1 MLLVGGDFP
10 VQQSELA
17 GAVAIVTGA
26 GQGIGAAVTR
36 ALVAAGAVVAAA
48 DRNPGPLAALADELA
63 ERPGAPGAS
72 DPATGGPVH
81 PYLLDVTDAAAVES
95 TVALVERQLGP
106 VGILVNVAG
115 ILRAAPVTELSDQ
128 DWADTFAVNTTGV
141 FHASRAVGRR
151 MAGRGGGV
159 IVTVGS
165 NAAGVPRT
173 GMAAY
178 AASKA
183 AATMFTRCLGLE
195 LGRSGVRCN
204 IVSPGSTD
212 TEMQRALWRD
222 DAAAA
227 EQRVIDGDLSGY
239 RVGIPLGRIA
249 QPADVAEAVAFLVS
263 DRARH
268 ITMHDLYVDG
278 GATLRA

>member
-1 MLLVGGDFP
+1 MSLVGGEFP

-48 DRNPGPLAALADELA
+48 DRNPGPLAALAEELA
-63 ERPGAPGAS
+63 AG
-72 DPATGGPVH
+72 PAAGGPVH
-81 PYLLDVTDAAAVES
+81 PYPLDVTDAAAVES
-95 TVALVERQLGP
+95 TVALVEDQLGP

-115 ILRAAPVTELSDQ
+115 ILRTAPVVDLSDQ

-141 FHASRAVGRR
+141 FHTSRAVGRR
-151 MAGRGGGV
+151 MAGRGRGA

-212 TEMQRALWRD
+212 TAMQRALWQD
-222 DAAAA
+222 DAGAA
-227 EQRVIDGDLSGY
+227 ERRVIDGDLAGY

-249 QPADVAEAVAFLVS
+249 QPADIAEAVAFLVS

>member
-1 MLLVGGDFP
+1 MSLVGGDFP

-36 ALVAAGAVVAAA
+36 ALTAAGAVVAAT
-48 DRNPGPLAALADELA
+48 DRNPGPLTGLANELSG
-63 ERPGAPGAS
+63 RPDAH
-72 DPATGGPVH
+72 GPVH
-81 PYLLDVTDAAAVES
+81 PYLLDVSDAAAVES
-95 TVALVERQLGP
+95 TVTLIEDQLGP

-115 ILRAAPVTELSDQ
+115 ILRAAPAIELSDQ

-141 FHASRAVGRR
+141 FHTSRAVGRR

-212 TEMQRALWRD
+212 TEMQRALWHD

-227 EQRVIDGDLSGY
+227 EQRVIDGDPASY

-249 QPADVAEAVAFLVS
+249 QPTDIAEAVAFLVS

>member
-1 MLLVGGDFP
+1 M
-10 VQQSELA
+10 QQSELA

-36 ALVAAGAVVAAA
+36 ALVAAGAVVAAV
-48 DRNPGPLAALADELA
+48 DRNPGPLTVLADEVA
-63 ERPGAPGAS
+63 GEAGGPAAS
-72 DPATGGPVH
+72 GPVH
-81 PYLLDVTDAAAVES
+81 PYLLDVSDAAAVES
-95 TVALVERQLGP
+95 TVALIEDQLGP

-115 ILRAAPVTELSDQ
+115 ILRAAPVVELTDQ

-151 MAGRGGGV
+151 MAERGGGA

-212 TEMQRALWRD
+212 TEMQRALWHD

-227 EQRVIDGDLSGY
+227 EQRVIDGDPASY

-249 QPADVAEAVAFLVS
+249 QPADIAEAVAFLVS

>member
-1 MLLVGGDFP
+1 M
-10 VQQSELA
+10 
-17 GAVAIVTGA
+17 VTGA
-26 GQGIGAAVTR
+26 GQGIGAAVAR
-36 ALVAAGAVVAAA
+36 ALAAEGAVVAAV
-48 DRNPGPLAALADELA
+48 DRNPGALAALAEHTA
-63 ERPGAPGAS
+63 A
-72 DPATGGPVH
+72 VH
-81 PYLLDVTDAAAVES
+81 PYELDVSDARAVEAAVDGI
-95 TVALVERQLGP
+95 ERRLGP
-106 VGILVNVAG
+106 VDVLVNVAG
-115 ILRAAPVTELSDQ
+115 ILRTAPAVELTDQ

-141 FHASRAVGRR
+141 FHTCRTVGGR
-151 MAGRGGGV
+151 MAGRGRGAV
-159 IVTVGS
+159 VTVGS
-165 NAAGVPRT
+165 NAAGVPRA

-195 LGRSGVRCN
+195 LARSGVRCN

-212 TEMQRALWRD
+212 TAMQRALWGE
-222 DAAAA
+222 DAEAA
-227 EQRVIDGDLSGY
+227 ERRVVEGDPGSW

-249 QPADVAEAVAFLVS
+249 APADIAEAVVFLAS

>member
-1 MLLVGGDFP
+1 M
-10 VQQSELA
+10 QQSEFA
-17 GAVAIVTGA
+17 GAVAVVTGA
-26 GQGIGAAVTR
+26 GQGIGAAVAR
-36 ALVAAGAVVAAA
+36 ALVAEGAVVAAV
-48 DRNPGPLAALADELA
+48 DRNSGALAGLAAESSAV
-63 ERPGAPGAS
+63 RPC
-72 DPATGGPVH
+72 V
-81 PYLLDVTDAAAVES
+81 LDVTDSQAVDSAVE
-95 TVALVERQLGP
+95 LMEHQLGSIG
-106 VGILVNVAG
+106 VLVNAAG
-115 ILRAAPVTELSDQ
+115 VLQPGPAVELGDR
-128 DWADTFAVNTTGV
+128 DWAETFAVNSTGV
-141 FHASRAVGRR
+141 FHTSRAVGCR
-151 MAGRGGGV
+151 MAARGRGA

-165 NAAGVPRT
+165 NAAGVPRA

-195 LGRSGVRCN
+195 LARSGVRCN

-212 TEMQRALWRD
+212 TGMQRALWGED
-222 DAAAA
+222 TEAA
-227 EQRVIDGDLSGY
+227 ERRVIEGDLGAW

-249 QPADVAEAVAFLVS
+249 APADIAEAVVFLAS

>member
-1 MLLVGGDFP
+1 M
-10 VQQSELA
+10 QQSELA

-48 DRNPGPLAALADELA
+48 DRNPGPLAALANESA
-63 ERPGAPGAS
+63 GRPGDG
-72 DPATGGPVH
+72 PAARGPVH
-81 PYLLDVTDAAAVES
+81 PYLLDVSDAAAVES
-95 TVALVERQLGP
+95 TVDLIENQLGP

-115 ILRAAPVTELSDQ
+115 ILRTAPVIELSDQ

-141 FHASRAVGRR
+141 FHTSRAVGRR

-212 TEMQRALWRD
+212 TEMQRALWQD

-227 EQRVIDGDLSGY
+227 EQRVIDGDLAGY

-249 QPADVAEAVAFLVS
+249 QPADIAEAVAFLVS

>member
-1 MLLVGGDFP
+1 MPNVAGRRGFS

-17 GAVAIVTGA
+17 GTVALVTGA

-36 ALVAAGAVVAAA
+36 ALVDAGAVVAAA
-48 DRNPGPLAALADELA
+48 DRNPGPLAVLADELSG
-63 ERPGAPGAS
+63 RPDAH
-72 DPATGGPVH
+72 GPVH
-81 PYLLDVTDAAAVES
+81 PYTLDVTDAAAVES
-95 TVALVERQLGP
+95 TVDLIERQLGP

-115 ILRAAPVTELSDQ
+115 ILRVAPVVELGDQ

-141 FHASRAVGRR
+141 FHTSRAVGRR
-151 MAGRGGGV
+151 MAERGGGA

-212 TEMQRALWRD
+212 TDMQRALWQD

-227 EQRVIDGDLSGY
+227 ERRVIDGDLAGY
-239 RVGIPLGRIA
+239 RTGIPLGRIA
-249 QPADVAEAVAFLVS
+249 RPADIAEAVAFLVS

>member
-1 MLLVGGDFP
+1 ML
-10 VQQSELA
+10 QSELA
-17 GAVAIVTGA
+17 GTVALVTGA
-26 GQGIGAAVTR
+26 ARGIGAAVVR
-36 ALVAAGAVVAAA
+36 ALVAEGAVVAAA
-48 DRNPGPLAALADELA
+48 DRDAGALAVLA
-63 ERPGAPGAS
+63 EESPAIRPY
-72 DPATGGPVH
+72 V
-81 PYLLDVTDAAAVES
+81 LDVTDAAAVEAF
-95 TVALVERQLGP
+95 VASAEARLGP
-106 VGILVNVAG
+106 LGALVNVAG
-115 ILRAAPVTELSDQ
+115 ILRVGPAVELSDRE
-128 DWADTFAVNTTGV
+128 WADTFAVNSAGV
-141 FHASRAVGRR
+141 FHTCRAVGRR
-151 MAGRGGGV
+151 MAGRGAGA

-165 NAAGVPRT
+165 NAAGVPRA

-212 TEMQRALWRD
+212 TAMQRALWGD
-222 DAAAA
+222 DAESAEAAR
-227 EQRVIDGDLSGY
+227 QRVIDGDPAAW

-249 QPADVAEAVAFLVS
+249 APADVAEAVLFLVS

-268 ITMHDLYVDG
+268 VTMHDLYVDG

>member
-1 MLLVGGDFP
+1 M
-10 VQQSELA
+10 QQSELA

-36 ALVAAGAVVAAA
+36 ALVASGAVVAAA

-63 ERPGAPGAS
+63 QRPGDPVAS
-72 DPATGGPVH
+72 GPAAGGPVH

-95 TVALVERQLGP
+95 TVALVEDQLGP
-106 VGILVNVAG
+106 VGVLVNVAG

-151 MAGRGGGV
+151 MAERGGGV

-212 TEMQRALWRD
+212 TEMQRALWHD

-227 EQRVIDGDLSGY
+227 ERRVIDGDLSGY

-249 QPADVAEAVAFLVS
+249 QPADIAEAVAFLVS